1 VLPWEINAV
10 MLADTLKN
18 YKRHED
24 HLIAEF
30 SRQFPGSVFCSGLDM
45 NQMIKWIDRQ
55 HPRKYV
61 HMQVLLFAIEDT
73 LKMIFFTPS
82 LKL

>member
-1 VLPWEINAV
+1 MI
-10 MLADTLKN
+10 LADTFEN

-24 HLIAEF
+24 RLIAEF
-30 SRQFPGSVFCSGLDM
+30 ARQFLDSVSCSSLDM

-61 HMQVLLFAIEDT
+61 HMQVLLFTIEDT
-73 LKMIFFTPS
+73 LKLIFFS
-82 LKL
+82 LQV